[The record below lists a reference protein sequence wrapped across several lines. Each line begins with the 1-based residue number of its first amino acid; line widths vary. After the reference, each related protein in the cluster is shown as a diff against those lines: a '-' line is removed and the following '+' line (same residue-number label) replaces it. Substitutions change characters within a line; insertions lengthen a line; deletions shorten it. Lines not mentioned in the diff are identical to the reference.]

1 MKTLD
6 LTLSSPLRW
15 FAGAVIL
22 TFGLSTLAAD
32 FDSFVGHYA
41 GSTTIVGNTEGTAS
55 SREIA
60 VDISKHKKSFRINW
74 STTKAKSGKSKEY
87 TIDFVPTKRDH
98 IYAAAQK
105 VNVFGGKKPLD
116 PLQGDPYMWARF
128 TGKSMKILGL
138 LINEQGEFELFS
150 YTRTLHDDGQ
160 AMSLRYLRLDETGEQ
175 RVIEGELRRQA
186 D

>member
-41 GSTTIVGNTEGTAS
+41 SSTTIVGNTEGTAS
-55 SREIA
+55 GREIA

-74 STTKAKSGKSKEY
+74 STT
-87 TIDFVPTKRDH
+87 
-98 IYAAAQK
+98 
-105 VNVFGGKKPLD
+105 
-116 PLQGDPYMWARF
+116 
-128 TGKSMKILGL
+128 
-138 LINEQGEFELFS
+138 
-150 YTRTLHDDGQ
+150 
-160 AMSLRYLRLDETGEQ
+160 
-175 RVIEGELRRQA
+175 
-186 D
+186 

>member
-1 MKTLD
+1 MKTLNH
-6 LTLSSPLRW
+6 TLSNPWRW
-15 FAGAVIL
+15 LAGAVIL
-22 TFGLSTLAAD
+22 TFSLSALAAD
-32 FDSFVGHYA
+32 FDAFVGRYA
-41 GSTTIVGNTEGTAS
+41 GSATVVANNEGTAS
-55 SREIA
+55 GREIT
-60 VDISKHKKSFRINW
+60 VDIRKHKKGFRINW
-74 STTKAKSGKSKEY
+74 STAKAKSGKSKEY

-128 TGKSMKILGL
+128 TGKSMKVLGL

-150 YTRTLHDDGQ
+150 YTRTLRDDGQ
-160 AMSLRYLRLDETGEQ
+160 TMSLRFLRLDETGEQ
-175 RVIEGELRRQA
+175 RVIEGELHRQA

>member
-1 MKTLD
+1 MKSLN

-15 FAGAVIL
+15 LAGAVIL
-22 TFGLSTLAAD
+22 TFSLSTLAAD
-32 FDSFVGHYA
+32 FDPFFGRYA
-41 GSTTIVGNTEGTAS
+41 GSATVVGNTAGNVD
-55 SREIA
+55 SRKIT
-60 VDISKHKKSFRINW
+60 VDISKHKKGFRVYW
-74 STTKAKSGKSKEY
+74 STTKPKTGKSKEY

-105 VNVFGGKKPLD
+105 INVFGGKKPLD

-128 TGKSMKILGL
+128 TGNNMKVLGL

-160 AMSLRYLRLDETGEQ
+160 AMSLRYLRLDEMGEQ

>member
-1 MKTLD
+1 MKSLD
-6 LTLSSPLRW
+6 LTLSNPWRW
-15 FAGAVIL
+15 LAGVAIL

-32 FDSFVGHYA
+32 FDPFIGHYA
-41 GSTTIVGNTEGTAS
+41 GSSMVVSNVADNTNARKVAVEVG
-55 SREIA
+55 
-60 VDISKHKKSFRINW
+60 KHKKGFRINW
-74 STTKAKSGKSKEY
+74 STTKPKTGKTKEY

-105 VNVFGGKKPLD
+105 VNVFGGKEPLD

-150 YTRTLHDDGQ
+150 YTRTLHNDGQ

>member
-6 LTLSSPLRW
+6 LSLSTPLRW

-22 TFGLSTLAAD
+22 TFSLSALAAD
-32 FDSFVGHYA
+32 FDPFVGHYA
-41 GSTTIVGNTEGTAS
+41 GSTTTVGNTEGTANG
-55 SREIA
+55 REIT
-60 VDISKHKKSFRINW
+60 VDISKHKKGFRINW
-74 STTKAKSGKSKEY
+74 STTKAKSDKSKEY

-105 VNVFGGKKPLD
+105 VNVFGGKQPLD

-128 TGKSMKILGL
+128 TGKSMKVLGL

>member
-6 LTLSSPLRW
+6 LTLSNPWRW
-15 FAGAVIL
+15 LAGAVIL
-22 TFGLSTLAAD
+22 TFSLSALAAD
-32 FDSFVGHYA
+32 FDAFVGRYA
-41 GSTTIVGNTEGTAS
+41 GSATVVANNEGTAS
-55 SREIA
+55 GREIT
-60 VDISKHKKSFRINW
+60 VDIRKHKKGFRINW
-74 STTKAKSGKSKEY
+74 STAKAKSGKSKEY

-128 TGKSMKILGL
+128 TGKSMKVLGL

-150 YTRTLHDDGQ
+150 YTRTLDDDGQ
-160 AMSLRYLRLDETGEQ
+160 VMSLRFLRLDETGEQ
-175 RVIEGELRRQA
+175 RVIEGELHRQA